1 MTRVFYRMGVPN
13 YVRMGVPNYVPN
25 YVYRMGVPNYVPDLT
40 FEKELSK
47 TLFTPLNYLIIVLT
61 I

>member
-1 MTRVFYRMGVPN
+1 
-13 YVRMGVPNYVPN
+13 MGVPNYVPN
-25 YVYRMGVPNYVPDLT
+25 YVPPKLCYVYRMGVPNYVPDLT